1 MRARRILNIG
11 AFDPVDLN
19 RLQTAFESAWTV
31 LMSTV
36 NEAEV
41 EQSRT
46 TLATIIV
53 SAGNVSGL
61 DAGELA
67 AMAIRTFEAIRA
79 DEDARLL

>member
-1 MRARRILNIG
+1 MRARRILNSG
-11 AFDPVDLN
+11 AFDPVDVN
-19 RLQTAFESAWTV
+19 RLQTAFDIAWTA
-31 LMSTV
+31 LKPTF
-36 NEAEV
+36 NDAEV

-67 AMAIRTFEAIRA
+67 TMAIRTFNAIQA
-79 DEDARLL
+79 DENARLL